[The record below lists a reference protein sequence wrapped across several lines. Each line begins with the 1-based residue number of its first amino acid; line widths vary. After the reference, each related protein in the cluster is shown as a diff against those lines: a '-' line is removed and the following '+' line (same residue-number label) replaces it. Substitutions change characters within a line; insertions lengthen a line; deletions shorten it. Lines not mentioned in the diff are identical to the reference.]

1 MIVERMR
8 QAGTGLSLSDLSEKM
23 GLAHSTV
30 SEIVGRLER
39 DGVLRRTT
47 RPEDRRYAQIEVT
60 DEAGQ

>member
-1 MIVERMR
+1 MPRTQGSTRAVPRR
-8 QAGTGLSLSDLSEKM
+8 KKPAGTGLSLSDLSEKM

-47 RPEDRRYAQIEVT
+47 RPEDRRYA
-60 DEAGQ
+60 

>member
-1 MIVERMR
+1 
-8 QAGTGLSLSDLSEKM
+8 
-23 GLAHSTV
+23 V